1 MKPSGNKIL
10 SSCRQKEPTVASF
23 DPIENV
29 WTEVGKL
36 QVARSYLGVVQLD
49 ESFLVIGGD
58 NRGQRF
64 SPLDTDPKIESCN
77 LSFRKEQKSPKKLRL
92 CPQINESIARKSP
105 EDRCSRTIKLDIDAN
120 SMNCQYFKLL
130 NSCWSW
136 NFSGDKNY
144 DEIVGQELFDV

>member
-77 LSFRKEQKSPKKLRL
+77 LSFSCKTVSPV
-92 CPQINESIARKSP
+92 IRKS
-105 EDRCSRTIKLDIDAN
+105 C
-120 SMNCQYFKLL
+120 
-130 NSCWSW
+130 
-136 NFSGDKNY
+136 FSG
-144 DEIVGQELFDV
+144 